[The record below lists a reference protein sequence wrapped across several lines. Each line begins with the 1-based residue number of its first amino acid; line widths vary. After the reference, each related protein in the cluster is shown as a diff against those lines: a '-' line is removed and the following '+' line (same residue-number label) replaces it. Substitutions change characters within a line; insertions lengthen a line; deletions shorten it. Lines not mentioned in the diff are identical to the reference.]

1 MNDLGMDSLDTVEV
15 VMAFEDEF
23 GKTTDCLMVESNLYL
38 SQNNFCLHPQAWRF
52 QTKKLR
58 RYSRVTMP

>member
-23 GKTTDCLMVESNLYL
+23 GELPYCWPANLIWPISTL
-38 SQNNFCLHPQAWRF
+38 QLHVVWNP
-52 QTKKLR
+52 
-58 RYSRVTMP
+58 